1 MELRLEW
8 DPIIRVTI
16 IRIPI
21 IRERFRIPMIRIL
34 TIRIMIGIPIQKA
47 VGYAS
52 FLSYLLAKRARRFKN
67 VPARFSY

>member
-1 MELRLEW
+1 MIII
-8 DPIIRVTI
+8 PIGTPMTI

-21 IRERFRIPMIRIL
+21 IRETIRIPMIRIL

-52 FLSYLLAKRARRFKN
+52 FLSYLLAKRAPRFKN
-67 VPARFSY
+67 GPARFS